1 MLLASEDI
9 KQKQNERKEINP
21 KIDADYLKKK
31 KRKKKK
37 RKKEKRKKKKDFNAL
52 LHAHGYLSKTLIY

>member
-31 KRKKKK
+31 KKKKKKK
-37 RKKEKRKKKKDFNAL
+37 RILTPYSMPMVTWVR
-52 LHAHGYLSKTLIY
+52 H

>member
-21 KIDADYLKKK
+21 KIDADYLLKIIIKKM
-31 KRKKKK
+31 
-37 RKKEKRKKKKDFNAL
+37 DFNAL
-52 LHAHGYLSKTLIY
+52 F

>member
-21 KIDADYLKKK
+21 KIDADYLKR
-31 KRKKKK
+31 KRKKK
-37 RKKEKRKKKKDFNAL
+37 EDFNAL

>member
-31 KRKKKK
+31 KKEE
-37 RKKEKRKKKKDFNAL
+37 KKEDFNAL